1 MPHTA
6 TGAPDLADPEDPTKP
21 PGFIERRRRPR
32 NAGDKTS
39 WEQVAIQRVTG
50 RVKALPEPGG
60 EGEDFGWERAVLERL
75 RKRIDRP
82 GDV

>member
-1 MPHTA
+1 M
-6 TGAPDLADPEDPTKP
+6 ADPEDPTKP

-32 NAGDKTS
+32 KAEDTTS
-39 WEQVAIQRVTG
+39 WEQVAIQRVAG
-50 RVKALPEPGG
+50 RVKALPEPGPAADG

-82 GDV
+82 GDA